1 MCLSI
6 YTYLH
11 AWRKLQRINPK
22 LFIVTNFV
30 YPQAGGA
37 QKERKSEGG
46 EPERLG
52 TLFDQPLYVSMDY
65 L

>member
-11 AWRKLQRINPK
+11 AWRKLQRIT
-22 LFIVTNFV
+22 LRRRGRV
-30 YPQAGGA
+30 
-37 QKERKSEGG
+37 KEGSQRD
-46 EPERLG
+46 LG
-52 TLFDQPLYVSMDY
+52 LYFDQPLYVSMDY